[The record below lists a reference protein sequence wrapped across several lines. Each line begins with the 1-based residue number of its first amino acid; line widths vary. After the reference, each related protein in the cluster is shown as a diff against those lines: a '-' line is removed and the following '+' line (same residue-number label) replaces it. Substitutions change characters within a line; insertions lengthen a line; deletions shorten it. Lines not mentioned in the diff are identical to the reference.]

1 MKEKFWQQLIN
12 YAIEMPHSEPKKIN
26 EYLCL
31 PIASP
36 IRAGIL
42 EADLQADGSKHKEK
56 KSETKKKGS
65 DLLLN
70 AGMQRDIVSLRTHIH
85 TICNRLCK
93 HFKEFIECTDVE
105 GVVENDLGLFDNNNY
120 REYPTIEAFLND
132 IDCLHNNIKNS
143 ANGKS
148 LKARQFINEACHL
161 QETALAMVCQ
171 INLELAARCTQI

>member
-1 MKEKFWQQLIN
+1 MATIDKLSNWNITFK
-12 YAIEMPHSEPKKIN
+12 PKGIN
-26 EYLCL
+26 EYRCL

-42 EADLQADGSKHKEK
+42 EADLEADGSKNKEK

-65 DLLLN
+65 DILLN
-70 AGMQRDIVSLRTHIH
+70 AGMQ
-85 TICNRLCK
+85 
-93 HFKEFIECTDVE
+93 
-105 GVVENDLGLFDNNNY
+105 

-132 IDCLHNNIKNS
+132 IDS

-161 QETALAMVCQ
+161 QDTVLAMVCQ
-171 INLELAARCTQI
+171 IDRELAARCTQYKENALPNIKSKMSNKNKNKTKNLCD